1 MLKHIRS
8 RTADKSLLQK
18 GFTLVELLV
27 VIVILGILAAVVV
40 FAVGGSTKNA
50 AVNACL
56 AERSTVESA
65 VEAYRALA
73 SSSSPTEVNP
83 GLAELKAGF
92 NGSPALLKHDPHY
105 WDVAGGVLS
114 RTEKSKGNPPVG
126 DCSTAT

>member
-1 MLKHIRS
+1 MLNHIRS
-8 RTADKSLLQK
+8 RIAHKTLLQK

-65 VEAYRALA
+65 VEAYRAVA
-73 SSSSPTEVNP
+73 SSSSDAEVNP
-83 GLAELKAGF
+83 SLANLKSGF
-92 NGSPALLKHDPHY
+92 DGGKPFLKHSPHY
-105 WDVAGGVLS
+105 WDVNGGDLS
-114 RTEKSKGNPPVG
+114 RVNTG
-126 DCSTAT
+126 DLGTAKCSTTT

>member
-1 MLKHIRS
+1 MLKHLRS
-8 RTADKSLLQK
+8 RTADKNLLEK

-65 VEAYRALA
+65 VEAYRAQA
-73 SSSSPTEVNP
+73 SSSSSTDVNP
-83 GLAELKAGF
+83 DLANLMNGF
-92 NGSPALLKHDPHY
+92 NGSPPLLKHAPHY
-105 WDVAGGVLS
+105 WDVNGGTLS
-114 RTEKSKGNPPVG
+114 RTGKSAGNPPEG
-126 DCSTAT
+126 DCSATT

>member
-73 SSSSPTEVNP
+73 SSSSSTEVNP
-83 GLAELKAGF
+83 SLAELRAGF
-92 NGSPALLKHDPHY
+92 NGAPALLKHAPHY
-105 WDVAGGVLS
+105 WTVTAGVLS
-114 RTEKSKGNPPVG
+114 RTLTSTGNPPEG
-126 DCSTAT
+126 DCSTVT